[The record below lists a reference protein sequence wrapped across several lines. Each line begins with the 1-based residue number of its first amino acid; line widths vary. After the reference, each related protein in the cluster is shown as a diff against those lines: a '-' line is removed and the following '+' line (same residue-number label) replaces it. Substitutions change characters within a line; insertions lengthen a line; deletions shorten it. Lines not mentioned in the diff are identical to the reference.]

1 MKEKNI
7 DLASGVI
14 WKKLL
19 IFCLPLLLSSLFQQ
33 LYTTVDAIIVGQFV
47 GKSGLAAVDSVYNF
61 LKLPVNFFLGLSA
74 GATIIISQYF
84 GAKNKKDL
92 SEAVHTAIAFSF
104 AGGLLLSILGIIFAP
119 YFLHRLEIPQGI
131 YPMTLSYVRIYFAGL
146 AVSMLY
152 NIGAGIV
159 RAMGDSKTPFYY
171 LLISSTVNILTDL
184 LFVGLFKWGVS
195 GAALSTILAQAVSA
209 VLIIRFLMHTDMDCR
224 VHVKLIKFHSK
235 MLKAIFKIG
244 VPIGLQAS
252 LYPIANMMIQANINS
267 LGTDNIAAWA
277 LCGKLDFLIW
287 IIVDSL
293 ASATATFVAQNYGAG
308 KYDRIFKGIWVG
320 LMMTLAIILIISV
333 NLFFFSEPI
342 GRLFIN
348 SADYD
353 VIPITGQLMRFL
365 SPLYF
370 LYVFGDVL
378 SGAIRG
384 TGETIKP
391 MLLTLVGTC
400 MCRILWIL
408 IVVPENRTMMTI
420 IGSYPVSWFVTAV
433 FFIIFYYG
441 FKKKIMQVSYNEIL

>member
-1 MKEKNI
+1 MREKNI
-7 DLASGVI
+7 DLTSGVI
-14 WKKLL
+14 WRKLL

-47 GKSGLAAVDSVYNF
+47 GKNGLAAVDSVYNF
-61 LKLPVNFFLGLSA
+61 LKLPVNFFLGLST
-74 GATIIISQYF
+74 GATIIISQHF
-84 GAKNKKDL
+84 GAKNKKEL

-104 AGGLLLSILGIIFAP
+104 TGGLLLSVLGIVLAP
-119 YFLHRLEIPQGI
+119 YFLYKLEIPEDI
-131 YPMTLSYVRIYFAGL
+131 YPITLDYVRIYFGGL

-184 LFVGLFKWGVS
+184 LFVGVFRWGVS

-209 VLIIRFLMHTDMDCR
+209 VLIIRFLMNTDMDCR
-224 VHVKLIKFHSK
+224 LHIKSIKFYPK
-235 MLKAIFKIG
+235 MLKAIFKVGI
-244 VPIGLQAS
+244 PIGLQAS

-267 LGTDNIAAWA
+267 MGTDNIAAWA

-293 ASATATFVAQNYGAG
+293 ASAISTFVAQNFGAG
-308 KYDRIFKGIWVG
+308 KYDRIFKGVRVG
-320 LMMTLAIILIISV
+320 LIMTLAIIFIISA
-333 NLFFFSEPI
+333 NLFFFSEPM
-342 GRLFIN
+342 GKLFIN
-348 SADYD
+348 PADYD
-353 VIPITGQLMRFL
+353 IIPITGKLMRFL

-384 TGETIKP
+384 TGETVKP
-391 MLLTLVGTC
+391 MLLTLIGTC

-408 IVVPENRTMMTI
+408 IVVPKNRNMMTI
-420 IGSYPVSWFVTAV
+420 IGSYPVSWFVTAL
-433 FFIIFYYG
+433 FFIGFYCV
-441 FKKKIMQVSYNEIL
+441 FKKKMMQVSYSEI